1 MLLSAVLGLVLL
13 ASGVTSAQDKPGFV
27 TTFRRWTRIATGYLA
42 DNRAFANPNL
52 NPAKLDLS
60 GFHTIYAND
69 IALATYLAGKQA
81 AFAEG
86 SVIVAEFFEVT
97 RAANNV
103 FLENAAK
110 PKFTAWM
117 IKDSTAG
124 TDLGGWRWEAWVVN
138 KAGQDERFGGKPLDN
153 PTQKAACVTCHTSAL
168 GGAAAKTDLVFS
180 AFSDMAHVKDYQAQL
195 EKILGGSIAPTAP
208 ATTPATG
215 AATAAPTAAR

>member
-1 MLLSAVLGLVLL
+1 MFRYRVTITLLCAVLGFALL
-13 ASGVTSAQDKPGFV
+13 ASAAGVATAQDKPGFV
-27 TTFRRWTRIATGYLA
+27 TTFRRWTRITSGYLG
-42 DNRAFANPNL
+42 DNRAFANPTL

-69 IALATYLAGKQA
+69 KALATYLSGKKE

-86 SVIVAEFFEVT
+86 SVIVAEFFEAT
-97 RAANNV
+97 RVANNV

-124 TDLGGWRWEAWVVN
+124 ADLGGWRWEAWVVN
-138 KAGQDERFGGKPLDN
+138 KDGKDERFGGKPLDAA
-153 PTQKAACVTCHTSAL
+153 TQKAACVTCHMGAL

-180 AFSDMAHVKDYQAQL
+180 AFSDMAHAKDYQTQPGS
-195 EKILGGSIAPTAP
+195 GGGA
-208 ATTPATG
+208 
-215 AATAAPTAAR
+215 AATAAATTAAK